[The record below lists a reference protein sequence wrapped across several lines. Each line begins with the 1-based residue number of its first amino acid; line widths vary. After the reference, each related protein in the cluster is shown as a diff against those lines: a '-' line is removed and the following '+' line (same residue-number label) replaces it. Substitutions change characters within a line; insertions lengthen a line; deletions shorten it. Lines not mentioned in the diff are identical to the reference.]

1 MAPHRRPS
9 HRSRRSRR
17 RTPRPWRFLG
27 ALFLFIVALI
37 ATAFVLNRIRERRQ
51 METTAGVPE
60 TLALPADGPATVLA
74 NATDRP
80 VYPYSVIPG
89 GVDSVAELKSAID
102 RDPVVAEHYRD
113 FDVSKARVERLE
125 TPKIAHVSYR
135 IGNDVYW
142 TRKQLVLPAGE
153 RVITDGKHIARTRCG
168 NQVADTP
175 AVTSPAEP
183 AANVLDTPVPPKPS
197 GVMPGPALVNTLAST
212 HPATSPGGSTAP
224 VSPGGVSG
232 PAGGFVGGITPA
244 GGGAG
249 GVGGM
254 VTPAAAGKSTPASGD
269 TPAAG
274 TSTPTTGGNPGG
286 PSDGTPGP
294 PAFVPPGGPGLPPT
308 FTPPGGDNPFVPP
321 GTSGNPFGPP
331 GAPGN
336 PFVPPGTPGGPNT
349 PGGFTP
355 PGTPGDPG
363 NPGNPGTPGDPN
375 NPLVPNN
382 PQQPD
387 VPTPVPEPSSVML
400 MLMGLGGIG
409 ARLRRR

>member
-1 MAPHRRPS
+1 MAPQRRSSHRPHRS
-9 HRSRRSRR
+9 HRSRR
-17 RTPRPWRFLG
+17 RTQRPWRFLG
-27 ALFLFIVALI
+27 ALFLFVVALI

-60 TLALPADGPATVLA
+60 TLALPADAPTAVLA
-74 NATDRP
+74 RATERS

-89 GVDSVAELKSAID
+89 GVDSVAELKAAID
-102 RDPVVAEHYRD
+102 RDPVVAEHYRE

-125 TPKIAHVSYR
+125 APKLAHVSYR

-168 NQVADTP
+168 NQLADTP

-183 AANVLDTPVPPKPS
+183 AASVLDTPVAPKPG
-197 GVMPGPALVNTLAST
+197 GVMPAPALVNTVAAT

-232 PAGGFVGGITPA
+232 SAGGFAGGVTPA
-244 GGGAG
+244 GGAGGAG
-249 GVGGM
+249 GT
-254 VTPAAAGKSTPASGD
+254 VTPDAGGKPTPASGD
-269 TPAAG
+269 GPAPG
-274 TSTPTTGGNPGG
+274 TGTPTTGGNPGG
-286 PSDGTPGP
+286 PSDGPPGP

-321 GTSGNPFGPP
+321 GT
-331 GAPGN
+331 PGN
-336 PFVPPGTPGGPNT
+336 PFLPPGTPGGPNT
-349 PGGFTP
+349 PDGFTP

-363 NPGNPGTPGDPN
+363 NPGNPGNPGTPGNPE
-375 NPLVPNN
+375 NPLIPNN

-400 MLMGLGGIG
+400 MLMGLGGVA